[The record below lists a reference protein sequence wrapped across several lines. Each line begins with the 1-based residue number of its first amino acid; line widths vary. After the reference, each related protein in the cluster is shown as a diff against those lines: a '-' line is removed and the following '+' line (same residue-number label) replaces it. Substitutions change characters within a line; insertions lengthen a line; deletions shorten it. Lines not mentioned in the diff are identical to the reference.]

1 MSRRK
6 LSRAGRRLEALV
18 TGVLAFILAS
28 IAFSSFQKAIYE
40 PLVNWLTGFLG
51 EGIGA
56 YLILLIASSSILVFI
71 LKRKLPFVKCIDF
84 YPTFI
89 LLIVWRAERIF

>member
-1 MSRRK
+1 MSKRK
-6 LSRAGRRLEALV
+6 LRRAEKRLEALV

-28 IAFSSFQKAIYE
+28 IAFWSFQKAIYE

-56 YLILLIASSSILVFI
+56 YLILLIVSSVFLVFI
-71 LKRKLPFVKCIDF
+71 LKRKLPFVK
-84 YPTFI
+84 
-89 LLIVWRAERIF
+89 